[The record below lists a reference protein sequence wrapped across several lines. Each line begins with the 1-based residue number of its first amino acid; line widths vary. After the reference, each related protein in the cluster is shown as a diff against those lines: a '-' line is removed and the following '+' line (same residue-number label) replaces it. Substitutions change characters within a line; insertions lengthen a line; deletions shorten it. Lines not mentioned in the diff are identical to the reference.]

1 MTGITDYI
9 EKILPVLSEAECLKG
24 WTLVGGTALAIQIGH
39 RESEDLDFM
48 KWNFGSVDWPVIRKE
63 LTAIFGSEPEMDLL
77 GHDQVQ
83 FFVNG
88 VKLSFFIAD
97 CRNPL
102 KDTVP
107 FTGNIILADID
118 SIAIMKIELAL
129 TRGKYRDY
137 YDLYCI
143 FKDRQDIVPMS
154 AETSRYTGHTIK
166 SKFILSILTNKERFA
181 KDMRFQQLN
190 PKYDVDAVQIEQ
202 FFRTEIASEL
212 GKFNEK
218 EMINL

>member
-1 MTGITDYI
+1 MTGITDNI

-48 KWNFGSVDWPVIRKE
+48 KWNFKGDCSVDWPVIRKE

-118 SIAIMKIELAL
+118 SIAIMKMELAL

-143 FKDRQDIVPMS
+143 FKDRQDIVPMA

-181 KDMRFQQLN
+181 SDMKFQQLN
-190 PKYDVDAVQIEQ
+190 PKYDVDAVRIEQ

-212 GKFNEK
+212 ESSMKK
-218 EMINL
+218 K

>member
-1 MTGITDYI
+1 MTGITTNI
-9 EKILPVLSEAECLKG
+9 EAILPVISNAECLKG

-48 KWNFGSVDWPVIRKE
+48 KWSFKGDCSVNWPAIRKE
-63 LTAIFGSEPEMDLL
+63 LTAKTGTEPEMELL

-102 KDTVP
+102 KNTVP
-107 FTGNIILADID
+107 YTGNIILADID
-118 SIAIMKIELAL
+118 SIAIMKMELAL
-129 TRGKYRDY
+129 TRGKFRDY

-143 FKDRQDIVPMS
+143 FKDRHDIIGMA
-154 AETSRYTGHTIK
+154 AETSRYTGHAIK
-166 SKFILSILTNKERFA
+166 SKYILSTLTNKERFA
-181 KDMRFQQLN
+181 KDSKFRQLN
-190 PKYDVDAVQIEQ
+190 PTYDVDMTQIEQ
-202 FFRTEIASEL
+202 FFRTEIASEIENSI
-212 GKFNEK
+212 K
-218 EMINL
+218 

>member
-48 KWNFGSVDWPVIRKE
+48 KWNFKGDCSVDWP
-63 LTAIFGSEPEMDLL
+63 
-77 GHDQVQ
+77 
-83 FFVNG
+83 VNG

-118 SIAIMKIELAL
+118 SIAIMKMELAL

-143 FKDRQDIVPMS
+143 FKDRQDIVPMA

>member
-1 MTGITDYI
+1 MTGITDNI
-9 EKILPVLSEAECLKG
+9 EKILPALSAAECLKG
-24 WTLVGGTALAIQIGH
+24 WILVGGTALAIQIGH

-48 KWNFGSVDWPVIRKE
+48 KWNFKGDCSVDWPMTRKE
-63 LTAIFGSEPEMDLL
+63 LTTIFGNEPEMDLL

-97 CRNPL
+97 CRNTL

-107 FTGNIILADID
+107 FTGNILLADID
-118 SIAIMKIELAL
+118 SIAIMKMELAL

-143 FKDRQDIVPMS
+143 FKDRQDIVQI
-154 AETSRYTGHTIK
+154 ATETSRYTGHTIK
-166 SKFILSILTNKERFA
+166 SKFILSTLANKERFA
-181 KDMRFQQLN
+181 SDIKFQQLN
-190 PKYDVDAVQIEQ
+190 PKYDVDAVQIEH
-202 FFRTEIASEL
+202 FFRAEIASEL
-212 GKFNEK
+212 ASSIKK
-218 EMINL
+218 K